1 VGYVPRNNYIKIN
14 PSVNYSFFPKKSKV
28 LSHGPFV
35 SSTFFY
41 NKKFIQTDNET
52 YLDYK
57 VSFRDQ
63 SVFDAW
69 IAHDFVELLRPFDPT
84 NSGKDTLATGTLHR
98 WNSWGL
104 TYVSKPQKLFTYDFS
119 TRYGGY
125 YANGSRLNLTANIGY
140 RFQPFVNLTMS
151 ASYNYIDLPQPW
163 GKINFWLVG
172 PRVDLTFTNKLFF
185 TSFVQY
191 NEQQKNIN
199 LNARF
204 QWRYNPASDFFIV
217 YTDNYYSQP
226 FNIRNRALV
235 AKFTFWW
242 NK

>member
-1 VGYVPRNNYIKIN
+1 
-14 PSVNYSFFPKKSKV
+14 
-28 LSHGPFV
+28 
-35 SSTFFY
+35 
-41 NKKFIQTDNET
+41 
-52 YLDYK
+52 
-57 VSFRDQ
+57 
-63 SVFDAW
+63 
-69 IAHDFVELLRPFDPT
+69 
-84 NSGKDTLATGTLHR
+84 
-98 WNSWGL
+98 
-104 TYVSKPQKLFTYDFS
+104 
-119 TRYGGY
+119 
-125 YANGSRLNLTANIGY
+125 
-140 RFQPFVNLTMS
+140 
-151 ASYNYIDLPQPW
+151 
-163 GKINFWLVG
+163 VG